1 MSREKYTSIIQ
12 IKKNKKTKNK
22 SEFNSVP
29 ANNYLFKVN
38 KKNPGKGVKY
48 VQS

>member
-1 MSREKYTSIIQ
+1 MHIDYPD
-12 IKKNKKTKNK
+12 KKTKK
-22 SEFNSVP
+22 QKTKTNSIQSQ

>member
-1 MSREKYTSIIQ
+1 MHIDYTD
-12 IKKNKKTKNK
+12 KKTKNK
-22 SEFNSVP
+22 NEFNSVP

-38 KKNPGKGVKY
+38 KKNPGGVKY